1 MYHNFSE
8 LQDYCDRSHVL
19 LWEAVL
25 KNEIRITHEPKE
37 LIYDRAR
44 RRLAIMESAVKKHIA
59 RPSEPDGNYI
69 AGTVSYTHLTL
80 PTN

>member
-37 LIYDRAR
+37 LIYDRPEDVWQLWSPR
-44 RRLAIMESAVKKHIA
+44 
-59 RPSEPDGNYI
+59 
-69 AGTVSYTHLTL
+69 
-80 PTN
+80 

>member
-8 LQDYCDRSHVL
+8 LQDYCNRSHVL

-59 RPSEPDGNYI
+59 RAFR
-69 AGTVSYTHLTL
+69 AGRKLHSRNVRKAA
-80 PTN
+80 